1 MMADHIRKEHGSMGY
16 REIKLLKQSDKG
28 TIYLVQEEAGEGR
41 FVRKKLEG
49 QHSVYSKL
57 QSLSHPNLPKV
68 YETALSEDFT
78 IVVEEYIE
86 GTPLGSTE
94 LSEKQ
99 FLCVVGELCGVL
111 EYLHGRGIIHRD
123 IKPSNLMMADDGH
136 IRLIDFDAARMPKE
150 EQEQDTHLLGTRG
163 YAAPEQYGFAQ
174 TMKGRIFILSVLRWN
189 GFWEKISEEG
199 GTGRFFINA
208 ATWIPTKGISRSG
221 KCGKLFFEKSKSGF
235 MDVL

>member
-1 MMADHIRKEHGSMGY
+1 MGY

-68 YETALSEDFT
+68 YETVLSGDFT

-86 GTPLGSTE
+86 GKPLGSTE

-174 TMKGRIFILSVLRWN
+174 TDEIGRAHV
-189 GFWEKISEEG
+189 
-199 GTGRFFINA
+199 
-208 ATWIPTKGISRSG
+208 
-221 KCGKLFFEKSKSGF
+221 
-235 MDVL
+235 

>member
-1 MMADHIRKEHGSMGY
+1 MGY

-86 GTPLGSTE
+86 GTPPWQHRIIRETVSLR
-94 LSEKQ
+94 
-99 FLCVVGELCGVL
+99 
-111 EYLHGRGIIHRD
+111 GRGIVR
-123 IKPSNLMMADDGH
+123 
-136 IRLIDFDAARMPKE
+136 
-150 EQEQDTHLLGTRG
+150 
-163 YAAPEQYGFAQ
+163 
-174 TMKGRIFILSVLRWN
+174 
-189 GFWEKISEEG
+189 
-199 GTGRFFINA
+199 
-208 ATWIPTKGISRSG
+208 RSG
-221 KCGKLFFEKSKSGF
+221 VSAREGNHSPGY
-235 MDVL
+235 